1 MSRQHVEIID
11 GKEYTV
17 TTLPQESRVA
27 PSLAVLRSGCAS
39 GSSSPTTGSDS
50 RPYICAVAVGLPVG
64 TEREGPS
71 PGPSSRQPQ
80 RRFLST

>member
-27 PSLAVLRSGCAS
+27 PL
-39 GSSSPTTGSDS
+39 TG
-50 RPYICAVAVGLPVG
+50 RPE
-64 TEREGPS
+64 ERVCE
-71 PGPSSRQPQ
+71 R
-80 RRFLST
+80 LV